1 MNRYLLPRIVLPLLA
16 VLALEGVFRTD
27 FWERF
32 AAPGS
37 HAGTSIRL
45 KQAVAA
51 EPRPIDF
58 VTLGSS
64 RAEYGLD
71 HARIA
76 ALGARHGKVHANLS
90 MPGSHWMSV
99 MTVIQWLRERRPE
112 VAGGIIALATPDL
125 QYVGNGSYEL
135 AIVRPFQGLI
145 GNRGDAAHR
154 FDWNDASTFGSIS
167 ALYQYRGDLQ
177 DALRHPL
184 QRARAIGAAG
194 LGGHLLFDGPRR
206 QIDTCAMPW
215 QDLAHCAAHAPAN
228 ADERH
233 VVALCASLAAGSG
246 QGGDWSAL
254 DPDALPPD
262 RVELRAIRQRE
273 LRSVGWK
280 KPPLVI
286 LMPVTHHWSR
296 ELQPRGARA
305 WAHQVLDPLVADG
318 SIALL
323 DYSDFFDVDGVTR
336 CDAFWDI
343 YHQNEKGAAELTDAL
358 LPQIERHLY
367 AP

>member
-99 MTVIQWLRERRPE
+99 MTVIQWLRERGLGSPARGRSE
-112 VAGGIIALATPDL
+112 IEDRRSGMAGASPANLPSRIFHLESASSQLPAAVPARTP
-125 QYVGNGSYEL
+125 Y
-135 AIVRPFQGLI
+135 P
-145 GNRGDAAHR
+145 
-154 FDWNDASTFGSIS
+154 
-167 ALYQYRGDLQ
+167 YRGSRRGRLARRPAFPPGGRMSRGSTKPRIRYINTDLELVSERDFRPLVEAFLEQ
-177 DALRHPL
+177 GFCALFAGDSVRRERFAL
-184 QRARAIGAAG
+184 FRGRGASAAA
-194 LGGHLLFDGPRR
+194 LSDCS
-206 QIDTCAMPW
+206 DT
-215 QDLAHCAAHAPAN
+215 
-228 ADERH
+228 
-233 VVALCASLAAGSG
+233 
-246 QGGDWSAL
+246 
-254 DPDALPPD
+254 
-262 RVELRAIRQRE
+262 
-273 LRSVGWK
+273 SVG
-280 KPPLVI
+280 
-286 LMPVTHHWSR
+286 
-296 ELQPRGARA
+296 
-305 WAHQVLDPLVADG
+305 
-318 SIALL
+318 
-323 DYSDFFDVDGVTR
+323 
-336 CDAFWDI
+336 
-343 YHQNEKGAAELTDAL
+343 
-358 LPQIERHLY
+358 